1 MTFHEFSEEL
11 GIHNHYSSLGH
22 PQTNGQVEVKNWSLL
37 KLIKTRLEGAKGL
50 WPEELPSILWAYKTT
65 VRIPTGETPFRMTFE
80 IEAVVL
86 VEIGLTTICTAI
98 YDDQQNDEQIR
109 LNLDLVNEVR
119 EKAEARMK
127 RHQKNMAHHHN
138 IRVKPRQFNI
148 GNLVL

>member
-1 MTFHEFSEEL
+1 MTF
-11 GIHNHYSSLGH
+11 
-22 PQTNGQVEVKNWSLL
+22 K
-37 KLIKTRLEGAKGL
+37 
-50 WPEELPSILWAYKTT
+50 
-65 VRIPTGETPFRMTFE
+65 